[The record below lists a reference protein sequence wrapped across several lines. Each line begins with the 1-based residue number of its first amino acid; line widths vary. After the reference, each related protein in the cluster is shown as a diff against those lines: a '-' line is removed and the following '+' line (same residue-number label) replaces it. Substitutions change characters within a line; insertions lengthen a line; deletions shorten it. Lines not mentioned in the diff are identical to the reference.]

1 MICIRELAARS
12 DSDRA
17 RAREIDIASV
27 TYVSYHGG
35 AHKSTYV
42 HAHRRAITPYAAR
55 AHRAA
60 GRTRLRSLTGVRA
73 RARSLSPCARVDER
87 RVDGGQPRVAAA
99 MPTTMVTTTERAR
112 MRSAVAVGGW
122 SSALRCVR
130 AAHRGVRVARGAS
143 GRGSGAAARK
153 GARATGLAR
162 RAPVRVRVPKALTRC
177 AVSAPTCC
185 LPHSRARASRIENC
199 ARDAC
204 GSQRIGGQARA
215 RAKSF
220 RAG

>member
-1 MICIRELAARS
+1 M
-12 DSDRA
+12 
-17 RAREIDIASV
+17 IASV

-35 AHKSTYV
+35 AHTSTYV

-60 GRTRLRSLTGVRA
+60 GCALSQACASARPLTYHTYGH
-73 RARSLSPCARVDER
+73 ARVDER
-87 RVDGGQPRVAAA
+87 HRVDGGQPRVAAA
-99 MPTTMVTTTERAR
+99 MPTTMVTTTERAT

-143 GRGSGAAARK
+143 GRGRRAAARK

>member
-12 DSDRA
+12 DRA
-17 RAREIDIASV
+17 RAREIDCERYIRFLSRR
-27 TYVSYHGG
+27 S
-35 AHKSTYV
+35 AHEHV
-42 HAHRRAITPYAAR
+42 
-55 AHRAA
+55 
-60 GRTRLRSLTGVRA
+60 RTRSQACDHTVRSTRSPRSRPHAAALSHRRA
-73 RARSLSPCARVDER
+73 RARSLTISMCARVDER
-87 RVDGGQPRVAAA
+87 HRVDGGQPRVAAA
-99 MPTTMVTTTERAR
+99 MPITMVTTTERAR
-112 MRSAVAVGGW
+112 MRSAVAVGGR
-122 SSALRCVR
+122 SSTLRCVR
-130 AAHRGVRVARGAS
+130 AANRGVRVARGAS
-143 GRGSGAAARK
+143 GRGRRAAARK

-162 RAPVRVRVPKALTRC
+162 RVPVRVRVPRALTRC
-177 AVSAPTCC
+177 AVSAPTSC